1 MFCLGGRLCRS
12 LFCFNL
18 QKLLEK
24 VDFFGFAAI
33 LLRSNTLY
41 SVEKV
46 YICRLIM
53 RFWNYISVLMV
64 VLFATSC
71 REASTLFGYDTV
83 VRVGRN
89 TLSSADISAAVP
101 KGLSGADSVSY
112 VDSYIDKWIIR
123 QLKLQEA
130 ELIFSSSE
138 GDIDRMVEEY
148 RQSLLI
154 RKIEQYYLDKDVDF
168 QISDADIESYYNS
181 HKGDFR
187 LTSAVV
193 KGYIVSFPEKFRRKD
208 WLLQMMRSAKGE
220 SGDKFKEFEQVC
232 LKNNFRMVKY
242 EEWVDYGEYLAN
254 LPLLRTANHDKRL
267 SERGVQ
273 QIHYDATCYAFR
285 ITDVLSAG
293 EPMPLFMAKDKIVRI
308 LTKRRQGEIVL
319 QNEERIR
326 QNANNNGLIRIYR
339 DSLNINN

>member
-1 MFCLGGRLCRS
+1 M
-12 LFCFNL
+12 
-18 QKLLEK
+18 
-24 VDFFGFAAI
+24 AI

-41 SVEKV
+41 SDEKL
-46 YICRLIM
+46 YICGLIM
-53 RFWNYISVLMV
+53 RIWNYISVFV
-64 VLFATSC
+64 VLLLATSC

-89 TLSSADISAAVP
+89 TLSSADIAAAVP
-101 KGLSGADSVSY
+101 KGLSGADSVNY

-138 GDIDRMVEEY
+138 GDIDRMVEDY

-154 RKIEQYYLDKDVDF
+154 RKIEQYYLDKDVDL
-168 QISDADIESYYNS
+168 QITDADIETYYNS

-193 KGYIVSFPEKFRRKD
+193 KGYIVSFPEKFRRKE
-208 WLLQMMRSAKGE
+208 WLLQMMRSAKDE

-242 EEWVDYGEYLAN
+242 EEWVDFSDYLAN
-254 LPLLRTANHDKRL
+254 LPLLRSANHDKRL

-293 EPMPLFMAKDKIVRI
+293 EPMPLFMAKDKIVSI
-308 LTKRRQGEIVL
+308 LTKRRQGEIIR

-326 QNANNNGLIRIYR
+326 QNADNNGLIKIYR

>member
-1 MFCLGGRLCRS
+1 
-12 LFCFNL
+12 
-18 QKLLEK
+18 
-24 VDFFGFAAI
+24 
-33 LLRSNTLY
+33 
-41 SVEKV
+41 
-46 YICRLIM
+46 M

-101 KGLSGADSVSY
+101 KGLSGADSVCY

-232 LKNNFRMVKY
+232 LMNNFRMVKY

>member
-1 MFCLGGRLCRS
+1 M
-12 LFCFNL
+12 
-18 QKLLEK
+18 K
-24 VDFFGFAAI
+24 I
-33 LLRSNTLY
+33 
-41 SVEKV
+41 
-46 YICRLIM
+46 
-53 RFWNYISVLMV
+53 WNYILVLAVLLLSV
-64 VLFATSC
+64 SC

-89 TLSSADISAAVP
+89 SLSSADISAAVP
-101 KGLSGADSVSY
+101 KGLSGADSVNY

-138 GDIDRMVEEY
+138 SDIDKMVEDY

-154 RKIEQYYLDKDVDF
+154 RKIEQYYLDNDADF
-168 QISDADIESYYNS
+168 QVTDADIETYYAA
-181 HKGDFR
+181 HKGEFR
-187 LTSAVV
+187 LTAPVV
-193 KGYIVSFPEKFRRKD
+193 KGYIVSFPEKYRRKD
-208 WLLQMMRSAKGE
+208 WLLQMMRSAKGTD
-220 SGDKFKEFEQVC
+220 GDKFNEFEQVC

-242 EEWVDYGEYLAN
+242 DEWVAATEYLAN

-267 SERGVQ
+267 AERGVQ

-285 ITDVLSAG
+285 VTDVLAAG
-293 EPMPLFMAKDKIVRI
+293 ETMPLFMAKDKIVRI

-326 QNANNNGLIRIYR
+326 TNANNNGLIKIYR

>member
-1 MFCLGGRLCRS
+1 M
-12 LFCFNL
+12 
-18 QKLLEK
+18 
-24 VDFFGFAAI
+24 AI

-41 SVEKV
+41 SDEKL
-46 YICRLIM
+46 YICGLIM
-53 RFWNYISVLMV
+53 RIWNYISVFV
-64 VLFATSC
+64 VLLLATSC

-89 TLSSADISAAVP
+89 TLSSADIAAAVP
-101 KGLSGADSVSY
+101 KGLSGADSVNY

-138 GDIDRMVEEY
+138 GDIDRMVEDY

-154 RKIEQYYLDKDVDF
+154 RKIEQYYLDKDVDL
-168 QISDADIESYYNS
+168 QITDADIEAYYNS

-193 KGYIVSFPEKFRRKD
+193 KGYIVSFPEKFRRKE
-208 WLLQMMRSAKGE
+208 WLLQMMRSAKDE

-242 EEWVDYGEYLAN
+242 EEWVDFSDYLAN
-254 LPLLRTANHDKRL
+254 LTLLRSANHDKRL

-293 EPMPLFMAKDKIVRI
+293 EPMPLFMAKDKIVSI
-308 LTKRRQGEIVL
+308 LTKRRQGEIIR

-326 QNANNNGLIRIYR
+326 QNADNNGLIKIYR

>member
-1 MFCLGGRLCRS
+1 M
-12 LFCFNL
+12 
-18 QKLLEK
+18 
-24 VDFFGFAAI
+24 AI

-41 SVEKV
+41 SDEKL
-46 YICRLIM
+46 YICGLIM
-53 RFWNYISVLMV
+53 RIWNYISVFV
-64 VLFATSC
+64 VLLLATSC

-89 TLSSADISAAVP
+89 TLSSADIAAAVP
-101 KGLSGADSVSY
+101 KGLSGADSVNY

-138 GDIDRMVEEY
+138 GDIDRMVEDY

-154 RKIEQYYLDKDVDF
+154 RKIEQYYLDKDVDL
-168 QISDADIESYYNS
+168 QITDADIEAYYNS

-193 KGYIVSFPEKFRRKD
+193 KGYIVSFPEKFRRKE
-208 WLLQMMRSAKGE
+208 WLLQMMRSAKDE

-242 EEWVDYGEYLAN
+242 EEWVDFSDYLAN
-254 LPLLRTANHDKRL
+254 LPLLRSANHDKRL

-293 EPMPLFMAKDKIVRI
+293 EPMPLFMAKDKIVSI
-308 LTKRRQGEIVL
+308 LTKRRQGEIIR

-326 QNANNNGLIRIYR
+326 QNADNNGVVKIYR

>member
-1 MFCLGGRLCRS
+1 M
-12 LFCFNL
+12 
-18 QKLLEK
+18 
-24 VDFFGFAAI
+24 AI

-41 SVEKV
+41 SDEKL
-46 YICRLIM
+46 YICGLIM
-53 RFWNYISVLMV
+53 RIWNYISVFV
-64 VLFATSC
+64 VLLLATSC

-89 TLSSADISAAVP
+89 TLSSADIAAAVP
-101 KGLSGADSVSY
+101 KGLSGVDSVNY

-138 GDIDRMVEEY
+138 GDIDRMVEDY

-154 RKIEQYYLDKDVDF
+154 RKIEQYYLDKDVDL
-168 QISDADIESYYNS
+168 QITDADIEAYYNS

-193 KGYIVSFPEKFRRKD
+193 KGYIVSFPEKFRRKE
-208 WLLQMMRSAKGE
+208 WLLQMMRSAKDE

-242 EEWVDYGEYLAN
+242 EEWVDFSDYLAN
-254 LPLLRTANHDKRL
+254 LPLLRSANHDKRL

-293 EPMPLFMAKDKIVRI
+293 EPMPLFMAKDKIVSI
-308 LTKRRQGEIVL
+308 LTKRRQGEIIR

-326 QNANNNGLIRIYR
+326 QNADNNGVIKIYR

>member
-1 MFCLGGRLCRS
+1 M
-12 LFCFNL
+12 
-18 QKLLEK
+18 
-24 VDFFGFAAI
+24 AI

-41 SVEKV
+41 SDEKL
-46 YICRLIM
+46 YICGLIM
-53 RFWNYISVLMV
+53 RIWNYISVFV
-64 VLFATSC
+64 VLLLATSC

-89 TLSSADISAAVP
+89 TLSSADIAAAVP
-101 KGLSGADSVSY
+101 KGLSGADSVNY

-138 GDIDRMVEEY
+138 GDIDRMVEDY

-154 RKIEQYYLDKDVDF
+154 RKIEQYYLDKDVDL
-168 QISDADIESYYNS
+168 QITDADIETYYNS

-193 KGYIVSFPEKFRRKD
+193 KGYIVSFPEKFRRKE
-208 WLLQMMRSAKGE
+208 WLLQMMRSAKDE

-242 EEWVDYGEYLAN
+242 EEWVDFSDYLAN
-254 LPLLRTANHDKRL
+254 LPLLRSANHDKRL

-293 EPMPLFMAKDKIVRI
+293 EPMPLFMAKDKIVSI
-308 LTKRRQGEIVL
+308 LTKRRQGEIIR

-326 QNANNNGLIRIYR
+326 QNADNNGSIRIYR

>member
-1 MFCLGGRLCRS
+1 M
-12 LFCFNL
+12 
-18 QKLLEK
+18 
-24 VDFFGFAAI
+24 AI

-41 SVEKV
+41 SDEKL
-46 YICRLIM
+46 YICGLIM
-53 RFWNYISVLMV
+53 RIWNYISVFV
-64 VLFATSC
+64 VLLLATSC

-89 TLSSADISAAVP
+89 TLSSADIAAAVP
-101 KGLSGADSVSY
+101 KGLSGVDSVNY

-138 GDIDRMVEEY
+138 GDIDRMVEDY

-154 RKIEQYYLDKDVDF
+154 RKIEQYYLDKDVDL
-168 QISDADIESYYNS
+168 QITDADIEAYYNS

-193 KGYIVSFPEKFRRKD
+193 KGYIVSFPEKFRRKE
-208 WLLQMMRSAKGE
+208 WLLQMMRSAKDE

-242 EEWVDYGEYLAN
+242 EEWVDFSDYLAN
-254 LPLLRTANHDKRL
+254 LPLLRSANHDKRL

-293 EPMPLFMAKDKIVRI
+293 ESMPLFMAKDKIVSI
-308 LTKRRQGEIVL
+308 LTKRRQGEIIR

-326 QNANNNGLIRIYR
+326 QNADNNGVIKIYR

>member
-1 MFCLGGRLCRS
+1 M
-12 LFCFNL
+12 
-18 QKLLEK
+18 
-24 VDFFGFAAI
+24 AI

-41 SVEKV
+41 SDEKL
-46 YICRLIM
+46 YICGLIM
-53 RFWNYISVLMV
+53 RIWNYISVFV
-64 VLFATSC
+64 VLLLATSC

-89 TLSSADISAAVP
+89 TLSSADIAAAVP
-101 KGLSGADSVSY
+101 KGLSGADSVNY

-138 GDIDRMVEEY
+138 GDIDRMVEDY

-154 RKIEQYYLDKDVDF
+154 RKIEQYYLDKDVDL
-168 QISDADIESYYNS
+168 QITDADIEAYYNS

-193 KGYIVSFPEKFRRKD
+193 KGYIVSFPEKFRRKE
-208 WLLQMMRSAKGE
+208 WLLQMMRSAKDE

-242 EEWVDYGEYLAN
+242 EEWVDFSDYLAN
-254 LPLLRTANHDKRL
+254 LPLLRSANHDKRL

-293 EPMPLFMAKDKIVRI
+293 EPMPLFMAKDKIVSI
-308 LTKRRQGEIVL
+308 LTKRRQGEIIR

-326 QNANNNGLIRIYR
+326 QNADNNGLIKIYR

>member
-1 MFCLGGRLCRS
+1 M
-12 LFCFNL
+12 
-18 QKLLEK
+18 
-24 VDFFGFAAI
+24 AI

-41 SVEKV
+41 SDEKL
-46 YICRLIM
+46 YICGLIM
-53 RFWNYISVLMV
+53 RIWNYISVFV
-64 VLFATSC
+64 VLLLAPSC

-89 TLSSADISAAVP
+89 TLSSADIAAAVP
-101 KGLSGADSVSY
+101 KGLSGVDSVNY

-138 GDIDRMVEEY
+138 GDIDRMVEDY

-154 RKIEQYYLDKDVDF
+154 RKIEQYYLDKDVDL
-168 QISDADIESYYNS
+168 QITDADIEAYYNS

-193 KGYIVSFPEKFRRKD
+193 KGYIVSFPEKFRRKE
-208 WLLQMMRSAKGE
+208 WLLQMMRSAKDE

-242 EEWVDYGEYLAN
+242 EEWVDFSDYLAN
-254 LPLLRTANHDKRL
+254 LPLLRSANHDKRL

-293 EPMPLFMAKDKIVRI
+293 EPMPLFMAKNKIVSI
-308 LTKRRQGEIVL
+308 LTKRRQGEIIR

-326 QNANNNGLIRIYR
+326 QNADNNGLIKIYR

>member
-1 MFCLGGRLCRS
+1 M
-12 LFCFNL
+12 
-18 QKLLEK
+18 
-24 VDFFGFAAI
+24 AI

-41 SVEKV
+41 SDEKL
-46 YICRLIM
+46 YICGLIM
-53 RFWNYISVLMV
+53 RIWNYISVFV
-64 VLFATSC
+64 VLLLATSC

-89 TLSSADISAAVP
+89 TLSSADIAAAVP
-101 KGLSGADSVSY
+101 KGLSGADSVNY

-138 GDIDRMVEEY
+138 GDIDRMVEDY

-154 RKIEQYYLDKDVDF
+154 RKIEQYYLDKDVDL
-168 QISDADIESYYNS
+168 QITDADIEAYYNS

-193 KGYIVSFPEKFRRKD
+193 KGYIVSFPEKFRRKE
-208 WLLQMMRSAKGE
+208 WLLQMMRSAKDE

-242 EEWVDYGEYLAN
+242 EEWVDFSDYLAN
-254 LPLLRTANHDKRL
+254 LPLLRSANHDKRL

-293 EPMPLFMAKDKIVRI
+293 EPMPLFMAKDKIVSI
-308 LTKRRQGEIVL
+308 LTKRRQGEIIR

-326 QNANNNGLIRIYR
+326 QNADNNGLIRIYR

>member
-1 MFCLGGRLCRS
+1 
-12 LFCFNL
+12 
-18 QKLLEK
+18 
-24 VDFFGFAAI
+24 
-33 LLRSNTLY
+33 
-41 SVEKV
+41 
-46 YICRLIM
+46 M
-53 RFWNYISVLMV
+53 RFWNYISVLV
-64 VLFATSC
+64 VVFFATSC

-130 ELIFSSSE
+130 ELIFSLSE

-168 QISDADIESYYNS
+168 QITDEQIESYYNS
-181 HKGDFR
+181 HKSDFR

-208 WLLQMMRSAKGE
+208 WLLQMMRSAKGLN
-220 SGDKFKEFEQVC
+220 SDKFKELEQIC

-242 EEWVDYGEYLAN
+242 DEWVDYSEYLAN
-254 LPLLRTANHDKRL
+254 LPLLRSANHDKRL

-273 QIHYDATCYAFR
+273 QIHYDATCYAFC
-285 ITDVLSAG
+285 ILDVLNTG
-293 EPMPLFMAKDKIVRI
+293 EPMPLFMAKDKIVSI
-308 LTKRRQGEIVL
+308 LTKKRMGEIVR

-326 QNANNNGLIRIYR
+326 QNADNNGMIRIFR
-339 DSLNINN
+339 DSLNIKN

>member
-1 MFCLGGRLCRS
+1 M
-12 LFCFNL
+12 
-18 QKLLEK
+18 
-24 VDFFGFAAI
+24 AI

-41 SVEKV
+41 SDEKL
-46 YICRLIM
+46 YICGLIM
-53 RFWNYISVLMV
+53 RIWNYISVFV
-64 VLFATSC
+64 VLLLATSC

-89 TLSSADISAAVP
+89 TLSSADIAAAVP
-101 KGLSGADSVSY
+101 KGLSGADSVNY

-138 GDIDRMVEEY
+138 GDIDRMVEDY

-154 RKIEQYYLDKDVDF
+154 RKIEQYYLDKDVDL
-168 QISDADIESYYNS
+168 QITDADIEAYYNG

-193 KGYIVSFPEKFRRKD
+193 KGYIVSFPEKFRRKE
-208 WLLQMMRSAKGE
+208 WLLQMMRSAKDE

-242 EEWVDYGEYLAN
+242 EEWVDFSDYLAN
-254 LPLLRTANHDKRL
+254 LPLLRSANHDKRL

-293 EPMPLFMAKDKIVRI
+293 EPMPLFMAKDKIVSI
-308 LTKRRQGEIVL
+308 LTKRRQGEIIRR
-319 QNEERIR
+319 NEERIR
-326 QNANNNGLIRIYR
+326 QNADNNGLIKIYR

>member
-1 MFCLGGRLCRS
+1 M
-12 LFCFNL
+12 
-18 QKLLEK
+18 
-24 VDFFGFAAI
+24 AI

-41 SVEKV
+41 SDEKL
-46 YICRLIM
+46 YICGLIM
-53 RFWNYISVLMV
+53 RIWNYISVFV
-64 VLFATSC
+64 VLLLATSC

-89 TLSSADISAAVP
+89 TLSSADIAAAVP
-101 KGLSGADSVSY
+101 KGLSGTDSVNY

-138 GDIDRMVEEY
+138 GDIDRMVEDY

-154 RKIEQYYLDKDVDF
+154 RKIEQYYLDKDVDL
-168 QISDADIESYYNS
+168 QITDADIEAYYNS

-193 KGYIVSFPEKFRRKD
+193 KGYIVSFPEKYRRKE
-208 WLLQMMRSAKGE
+208 WLLQMMRSAKDE

-242 EEWVDYGEYLAN
+242 EEWVDFSDYLAN
-254 LPLLRTANHDKRL
+254 LPLLRSANHDKRL

-293 EPMPLFMAKDKIVRI
+293 EPMPLFMAKDKIVSI
-308 LTKRRQGEIVL
+308 LTKRRQGEIIR

-326 QNANNNGLIRIYR
+326 QNADNNGLIKIYR

>member
-1 MFCLGGRLCRS
+1 MYS
-12 LFCFNL
+12 DE
-18 QKLLEK
+18 KL
-24 VDFFGFAAI
+24 
-33 LLRSNTLY
+33 
-41 SVEKV
+41 
-46 YICRLIM
+46 YICGLIM
-53 RFWNYISVLMV
+53 RIWNYISVFV
-64 VLFATSC
+64 VLLLATSC

-89 TLSSADISAAVP
+89 TLSSADIAAAVP
-101 KGLSGADSVSY
+101 KGLSGADSVNY

-138 GDIDRMVEEY
+138 GDIDRMVEDY

-154 RKIEQYYLDKDVDF
+154 RKIEQYYLDKDVDL
-168 QISDADIESYYNS
+168 QITDADIEAYYNS

-193 KGYIVSFPEKFRRKD
+193 KGYIVSFPEKFRRKE
-208 WLLQMMRSAKGE
+208 WLLQMMRSAKDE

-242 EEWVDYGEYLAN
+242 EEWVDFSDYLAN
-254 LPLLRTANHDKRL
+254 LPLLRSANHDKRL

-293 EPMPLFMAKDKIVRI
+293 EPMPLFMAKDKIVSI
-308 LTKRRQGEIVL
+308 LTKRRQGEIIR

-326 QNANNNGLIRIYR
+326 QNADNNGLIKIYR

>member
-1 MFCLGGRLCRS
+1 M
-12 LFCFNL
+12 
-18 QKLLEK
+18 
-24 VDFFGFAAI
+24 AI

-41 SVEKV
+41 SVEKL
-46 YICRLIM
+46 YICGLIM
-53 RFWNYISVLMV
+53 RIWNYISVFV
-64 VLFATSC
+64 VLLLATSC

-89 TLSSADISAAVP
+89 TLSSADIAAAVP
-101 KGLSGADSVSY
+101 KGLSGVDSVNY

-138 GDIDRMVEEY
+138 GDIDRMVEDY

-154 RKIEQYYLDKDVDF
+154 RKIEQYYLDKDVDL
-168 QISDADIESYYNS
+168 QITDADIEAYYNS

-193 KGYIVSFPEKFRRKD
+193 KGYIVSFPEKFRRKE
-208 WLLQMMRSAKGE
+208 WLLQMMRSAKDE

-242 EEWVDYGEYLAN
+242 EEWVDFSDYLAN
-254 LPLLRTANHDKRL
+254 LPLLRSANHDKRL

-293 EPMPLFMAKDKIVRI
+293 EPMPLFMAKDKIVSI
-308 LTKRRQGEIVL
+308 LTKRRQGEIIR

-326 QNANNNGLIRIYR
+326 QNADNNGLIKIYR

>member
-1 MFCLGGRLCRS
+1 MGNLWCVCSRICR
-12 LFCFNL
+12 
-18 QKLLEK
+18 KKE
-24 VDFFGFAAI
+24 DFFCDLAI

-41 SVEKV
+41 SDEKL
-46 YICRLIM
+46 YICGLIM
-53 RFWNYISVLMV
+53 RIWNYISVFV
-64 VLFATSC
+64 VLLLATSC

-89 TLSSADISAAVP
+89 TLSSADIAAAVP
-101 KGLSGADSVSY
+101 KGLSGADSVNY

-138 GDIDRMVEEY
+138 GDIDRMVEDY

-154 RKIEQYYLDKDVDF
+154 RKIEQYYLDKDVDL
-168 QISDADIESYYNS
+168 QITDADIEAYYNS

-193 KGYIVSFPEKFRRKD
+193 KGYIVSFPEKFRRKE
-208 WLLQMMRSAKGE
+208 WLLQMMRSAKDE

-242 EEWVDYGEYLAN
+242 EEWVDFSDYLAN
-254 LPLLRTANHDKRL
+254 LPLLRSANHDKRL

-293 EPMPLFMAKDKIVRI
+293 EPMPLFMAKDKIVSI
-308 LTKRRQGEIVL
+308 LTKRRQGEIIR

-326 QNANNNGLIRIYR
+326 QNADNNGLIKIYR